1 MEITKERAI
10 ELLGDKEWDYI
21 YNGILA
27 KEKQP
32 FIALKWMKEF
42 EDFELLPN
50 AGEDFYNLHFKLKH
64 FSTRVDLASNYKH
77 SLDGWDTYTIL
88 NVLPIPPQPK
98 SGKPKEHFFI
108 HSSAPWL
115 HNGSK
120 CYKDG
125 FASEK
130 EAILELVQYGQKIQ
144 ANQKAEFRVIDTSF
158 NVKITQ
164 DFSPIPVEI
173 LTVAQCPVDLDAPQ
187 EEKDKWYKSL

>member
-10 ELLGDKEWDYI
+10 ELLGDKEWEYI
-21 YNGILA
+21 FSGILS
-27 KEKQP
+27 KEKER
-32 FIALKWMKEF
+32 FLWLKTTEGAIQF
-42 EDFELLPN
+42 SLLPN
-50 AGEDFYNLHFKLKH
+50 IQGNFRNLHFQMH
-64 FSTRVDLASNYKH
+64 YRFSNVYRP
-77 SLDGWDTYTIL
+77 YTIL
-88 NVLPIPPQPK
+88 NVLPIAPQPK
-98 SGKPKEHFFI
+98 SPQPKSHKPKEHFFI

-115 HNGSK
+115 HNDSK

-130 EAILELVQYGQKIQ
+130 EAILALVQYGQKIQ
-144 ANQKAEFRVIDTSF
+144 ANQKAEFRLIDTSF

-173 LTVAQCPVDLDAPQ
+173 LTVAQCPIDLDALQ